1 LTILI
6 FIFGIPLAVFSQQRG
21 QIEFDPNAD
30 AIFENA
36 VILYNNGKYA
46 EAYEAFSKLLGQNRW
61 HQRLTATLLMRAK
74 TSYLLKNYK
83 ATEEDLKE
91 LAKVFPKSRYIEHA
105 QVLMGLVHFQKQDL
119 ASATRNFLLT
129 VDFAKDPKI
138 RKNGETVS
146 KILLRDYLNLETI
159 ERLQGLINRPNASA
173 LLVMAIARKYLM
185 AENVE
190 KARILIDDFMEKNP
204 NTAYQNELLDL
215 LKDDSFAR
223 ARALKLGVVLP
234 LTGELAQE
242 GQAVYR
248 GIRYAQRLRQ
258 EKNSAQLRLE
268 VVVKDSESRMI
279 KAVTE
284 MHRLISD
291 KNVIAV
297 IGELDAMITAGLA
310 GIAQAA
316 DVPFVAPVTSDN
328 GLASIG
334 DNIFQFIPDYEIQAR
349 AIAKFAIDSLRF
361 QKFVTLAPQDE
372 YGRQMVDAF
381 SAEIDRLGG
390 EIITQS
396 WYYSVPEN
404 LSRQF
409 KLIRE
414 LAFRRNLEDT
424 LKLQIANFSSLD
436 KDSLW
441 RAFNLRMMLENK
453 LDEPMVDLSSHFPVR
468 NIDGI
473 FLPIY
478 SEDVKYVAR
487 QLSYYN
493 INAQLLGGEKW
504 YHEAFL
510 KDRDLMRY
518 IEGTI
523 FASSYFID
531 PANLNYRAF
540 RDQFRIAVGVTPEKW
555 ELIGFDAL
563 NLLFGIVA
571 EGASDRISLQQ
582 RLGNDAYFKGVRG
595 EIQFSNDNRVN
606 NTVYL
611 LQIQNSR
618 FRRIDGF
625 KP

>member
-1 LTILI
+1 MLTLI
-6 FIFGIPLAVFSQQRG
+6 FNIPLTVFSQQSG

-30 AIFENA
+30 AIFENG

-46 EAYEAFSKLLGQNRW
+46 EAYEAFSKLLGENRW
-61 HQRLTATLLMRAK
+61 HHMLTATLLMRAK
-74 TSYLLKNYK
+74 TSYLLKSYK

-91 LAKVFPKSRYIEHA
+91 LAKIFPRSRYIEHA
-105 QVLMGLVHFQKQDL
+105 QVLMGLVHFQNRDI

-129 VDFAKDPKI
+129 VDSAKDPKI
-138 RKNGETVS
+138 RKKSEIVS
-146 KILLRDYLNLETI
+146 KMLLRDYLNLETI
-159 ERLQGLINRPNASA
+159 ERLQGLINSPNASA
-173 LLVMAIARKYLM
+173 LLVMAKARKYLM
-185 AENVE
+185 AEKVE
-190 KARILIDDFMEKNP
+190 KARTLIDDFMEKNP
-204 NTAYQNELLDL
+204 NTAYQDELLDL

-248 GIRYAQRLRQ
+248 GIQYAQRLRQ
-258 EKNSAQLRLE
+258 EKDSEQTRLE

-279 KAVTE
+279 KAATE
-284 MHRLISD
+284 MHKLIND
-291 KNVIAV
+291 NNVMAV

-328 GLASIG
+328 DLTGIG
-334 DNIFQFIPDYEIQAR
+334 ENIFQFMPDYEIQAR
-349 AIAKFAIDSLRF
+349 AIAKFAIDSLHF

-390 EIITQS
+390 EIITQR
-396 WYYSVPEN
+396 WYYGVPEN

-424 LKLQIANFSSLD
+424 LKLQIPNFSALD

-441 RAFNLRMMLENK
+441 RAFNLQIMLNNN
-453 LDEPMVDLSSHFPVR
+453 LDEPMVDLNSHFPVR

-478 SEDVKYVAR
+478 SEDIKYVAR

-493 INAQLLGGEKW
+493 VNAQILGGEKW
-504 YHEAFL
+504 YNEEFF

-531 PANLNYRAF
+531 TDNPNYRKF
-540 RDQFRIAVGVTPEKW
+540 RDQFRISVGVTPERW

-563 NLLFGIVA
+563 SLLFGVVA
-571 EGASDRISLQQ
+571 EGAYDRKSLQQ
-582 RLGNDAYFKGVRG
+582 ILGGNVNFKGIRG
-595 EIQFSNDNRVN
+595 EIQFTNDNRVN
-606 NTVYL
+606 NYVYL
-611 LQIQNSR
+611 LQIQNSK

-625 KP
+625 